1 MNKHDDLPPLP
12 LTASQFGFS
21 DTPAFSANQ
30 MRRYARKAL
39 KERKWVPLTEQDLLD
54 LYNKFTDS
62 DQWTYERAI
71 EQRIKEKNYDK
82 C

>member
-39 KERKWVPLTEQDLLD
+39 RERKWVGLTIEDKHEYTSQDLGGNRLD
-54 LYNKFTDS
+54 AMDWAEKRL
-62 DQWTYERAI
+62 
-71 EQRIKEKNYDK
+71 KEKNYDK